1 MGVGVQRPEFVVQ
14 GVQGF
19 GTYDV
24 LLGSVFMGLED
35 LGCRFKIR
43 VLWV

>member
-1 MGVGVQRPEFVVQ
+1 MVQ

-24 LLGSVFMGLED
+24 LLGCVFMGLVFMGLED